1 MISSSATDKSVL
13 CGPTIDYGPA
23 CCVHQLFE
31 AQVERTPTVVA
42 LEMSGESLT
51 YRELNERA
59 NRLARHLQSLG
70 VGRGALVGVC
80 LHRSIEAVISIYGVL
95 KAGAAYV
102 PLDPTYPAERL
113 AYMIES
119 AQLRALVT
127 STNAGVA
134 LGGNSR
140 ISNLAVVQLEADAAA
155 IEARSSGNLGPQAT
169 PEDLIY
175 VIFTSGSTGQ
185 PKAAGVY
192 HRGFANLIH
201 WFVRVF
207 EISDADRVLLVS
219 SLSFDLTQKNL
230 YAPLIR
236 GGVLHLHPPGHYE
249 VGRLTRA
256 IEERGIT
263 LLNCTPS
270 AFYPLIEPAEADRF
284 RRVRSLR
291 VVYLGGE
298 PISVTRVRPWMENPD
313 CRAEIANTYG
323 PTECTD
329 ICGFYRLQRGNL
341 DRFPFVPLG
350 VAVDN
355 VQLAIVDEQ
364 SRPCAPGVP
373 GELWVGGAGV
383 GAGYVNDRALT
394 EARFLPNS
402 FPEIQSTRVYRTG
415 DQVRLHREGVLE
427 FLGRLDHQ
435 VKIRGFRI
443 ELHEIE
449 GQMNR
454 HPGVREAVVVVH
466 RSSDAAEPRL
476 HCYFTAR
483 TTPAPDIATLRAF
496 AATALPEYM
505 IPAAMEC
512 LERFPLSPNGKVDRK
527 ALEQLAAEQASAAGG
542 RMEPSGPAG
551 LPAAA
556 AGGLESGIREI
567 WQTVLGLR
575 EVGMDQNFFDLG
587 GSSIQLAQVHDRL
600 QGLLGREVPLTDLFA
615 HTTVR
620 ALASHFSQGSASGST
635 STALQDR
642 ARRQREAMMQRR
654 LPPRR

>member
-1 MISSSATDKSVL
+1 MTKNSTADQSVL
-13 CGPTIDYGPA
+13 RGPVIDYGA
-23 CCVHQLFE
+23 ASCVHELFE
-31 AQVERTPTVVA
+31 AQVERTPTAMA

-59 NRLARHLQSLG
+59 NRLARHLQTLG

-80 LHRSIEAVISIYGVL
+80 LNRSIEAVVSIYAVL

-102 PLDPTYPAERL
+102 PLDPTYPQERL

-127 STNAGVA
+127 SASAGAV
-134 LGGNSR
+134 LGGNSM
-140 ISNLAVVQLEADAAA
+140 SSPLSVVQLETDAPA
-155 IEARSSGNLGPQAT
+155 IGAQSSANLGRQPT

-192 HRGFANLIH
+192 HRGFANLMH
-201 WFVRVF
+201 WFVREF

-256 IEERGIT
+256 IEEHRIT

-270 AFYPLIEPAEADRF
+270 AFYPLIEPAETDRF
-284 RRVRSLR
+284 QRVSSLR

-313 CRAEIANTYG
+313 CQAEIANTYG

-355 VQLAIVDEQ
+355 VQLAVVDEQ
-364 SRPCAPGVP
+364 SRPCPPGVP

-394 EARFLPNS
+394 EARFLPNP
-402 FPEIQSTRVYRTG
+402 FPEIQSSRVYRTG

-435 VKIRGFRI
+435 VKIRGLRI

-449 GQMNR
+449 GQMSR

-466 RSSDAAEPRL
+466 RSSEAAGPRL

-483 TTPAPDIATLRAF
+483 TTPAPDVSALRVF

-505 IPAAMEC
+505 IPGGMQC
-512 LERFPLSPNGKVDRK
+512 LEHFPLSPNGKVDRK
-527 ALEQLAAEQASAAGG
+527 ALERLAGEQAPAAGAG
-542 RMEPSGPAG
+542 SEPTGEQGS
-551 LPAAA
+551 PAATA
-556 AGGLESGIREI
+556 DGLESRIREI
-567 WQTVLGLR
+567 WQAVLGIR
-575 EVGMDQNFFDLG
+575 EVGMEQNFFDQG

-620 ALASHFSQGSASGST
+620 ALAAHFGQSPGSAAA
-635 STALQDR
+635 TATLQDR
-642 ARRQREAMMQRR
+642 ARRQREAMTQRR

>member
-1 MISSSATDKSVL
+1 MIDF
-13 CGPTIDYGPA
+13 GPA
-23 CCVHQLFE
+23 CCVHELFE
-31 AQVERTPTVVA
+31 AQVERTPKAIAV
-42 LEMSGESLT
+42 EMMGQSLT
-51 YRELNERA
+51 YREINERA
-59 NRLARHLQSLG
+59 NQMARHLQTLG

-80 LHRSIEAVISIYGVL
+80 LNRSIEAVISVYGVL

-102 PLDPTYPAERL
+102 PLDPAYPQERL

-119 AQLRALVT
+119 AHLRALVT
-127 STNAGVA
+127 SANGGAA
-134 LGGNSR
+134 LGGNSE
-140 ISNLAVVQLEADAAA
+140 ISHLAVVQLEADAPTIRAQ
-155 IEARSSGNLGPQAT
+155 SSTNLGRQAT
-169 PEDLIY
+169 PDDLIY

-192 HRGFANLIH
+192 HRGFANLIQ
-201 WFVRVF
+201 WFVREF
-207 EISDADRVLLVS
+207 EISEADRVFLVS
-219 SLSFDLTQKNL
+219 SMSFDLTQKNL

-256 IEERGIT
+256 IEEHRIT

-270 AFYPLIEPAEADRF
+270 AFYPLIEPAEAERF

-291 VVYLGGE
+291 MVFLGGE

-313 CRAEIANTYG
+313 CRAEIVNTYG

-350 VAVDN
+350 YAVDN
-355 VQLAIVDEQ
+355 VQLAVVDEQ
-364 SRPCAPGVP
+364 SRACAPGVP

-383 GAGYVNDRALT
+383 GGGYVNDRGLT
-394 EARFLPNS
+394 EARFLPNP
-402 FPEIQSTRVYRTG
+402 FPEIQSPRVYRTG
-415 DQVRLHREGVLE
+415 DQVRLHPEGVLE

-449 GQMNR
+449 SQMNR

-466 RSSDAAEPRL
+466 QTNETAEPRV
-476 HCYFTAR
+476 HCFFSAR
-483 TTPAPDIATLRAF
+483 SVPAPDAGTLRAF
-496 AATALPEYM
+496 AASGLPDYM
-505 IPAAMEC
+505 VPAAIEV
-512 LERFPLSPNGKVDRK
+512 LETLPLSPNGKVDRK
-527 ALEQLAAEQASAAGG
+527 ALERLARERPPVPGNPGAPTAE
-542 RMEPSGPAG
+542 AG
-551 LPAAA
+551 LQ
-556 AGGLESGIREI
+556 GTTLNTIETGIREI
-567 WQTVLGLR
+567 WLSVLGLADLGT
-575 EVGMDQNFFDLG
+575 EQNFFDLG

-600 QGLLGREVPLTDLFA
+600 QRLLQREVPLTDLFA
-615 HTTVR
+615 HTTIRGLATHFGQGPVR
-620 ALASHFSQGSASGST
+620 AADSSL
-635 STALQDR
+635 LQDR

-654 LPPRR
+654 LPPRP